1 MSSPYALPFATL
13 GKGELSSDVIGGILL
28 WKYSLEK
35 LCHLFLRQSTL
46 GRISTANKGSLS
58 LSLTALYRAPCVGT
72 LGDETE
78 PVMLPVYLT
87 IVKMTSDITVTCD
100 RNIYYQT
107 PPCK

>member
-1 MSSPYALPFATL
+1 MLYFLL
-13 GKGELSSDVIGGILL
+13 KKGELSSNVIGGILL

-78 PVMLPVYLT
+78 PMMLPVYLT

-100 RNIYYQT
+100 RNIYHQT